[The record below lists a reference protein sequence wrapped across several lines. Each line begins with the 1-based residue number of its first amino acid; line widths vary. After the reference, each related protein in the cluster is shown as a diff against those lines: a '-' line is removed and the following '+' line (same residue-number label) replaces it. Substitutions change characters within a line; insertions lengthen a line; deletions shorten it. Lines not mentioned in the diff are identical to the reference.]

1 MNVVAHRAM
10 KAHRKNRKIVAIIL
24 NLGCR
29 WRRVLSFKYQ
39 AAFTLE
45 RAPGTH
51 S

>member
-1 MNVVAHRAM
+1 MNVVVDRAM
-10 KAHRKNRKIVAIIL
+10 KAYRENRKIVPIIF

-29 WRRVLSFKYQ
+29 WRLVLSFKYQ